1 MISRGSSVHHTRRT
15 NNPFMTTS
23 SGIVGIDLHEK
34 VTYDAPQLR
43 GSSNNNQIGT
53 GEPRS
58 SNSLTEFMYQ
68 TTSGALGEG
77 VRAQERLKLSQR
89 MDKLTVHK
97 EVEASGLVTIRRVD
111 VAAPEDFALR
121 PEEIMPKPIDI
132 KPITEAQNQHPL
144 YATSCREIG
153 AEKAQLKVEVER
165 LGRPNTF
172 TNSFNGFRYRDFGL
186 NTAVTKSRICDQLEY
201 S

>member
-34 VTYDAPQLR
+34 VTFDAPKLR
-43 GSSNNNQIGT
+43 SNNQIGT
-53 GEPRS
+53 GQPRS

-68 TTSGALGEG
+68 TTSGALGESI
-77 VRAQERLKLSQR
+77 RAQERLKLSQR

-97 EVEASGLVTIRRVD
+97 EVEASGLVTIRHID
-111 VAAPEDFALR
+111 VAAPEDCAIR
-121 PEEIMPKPIDI
+121 PEEIMPRPIDI
-132 KPITEAQNQHPL
+132 KPITEAQGQHPL
-144 YATSCREIG
+144 YATSCRDIG

>member
-34 VTYDAPQLR
+34 VTFDAPKR
-43 GSSNNNQIGT
+43 RSNNQIGT
-53 GEPRS
+53 GQPRS

-68 TTSGALGEG
+68 TTSGALGE
-77 VRAQERLKLSQR
+77 K
-89 MDKLTVHK
+89 
-97 EVEASGLVTIRRVD
+97 VEASGLVTIRHVD
-111 VAAPEDFALR
+111 VAAPEDCAIR
-121 PEEIMPKPIDI
+121 PEEIMPRPIDI
-132 KPITEAQNQHPL
+132 KPITEAQGQHPL
-144 YATSCREIG
+144 YATSCRDIG